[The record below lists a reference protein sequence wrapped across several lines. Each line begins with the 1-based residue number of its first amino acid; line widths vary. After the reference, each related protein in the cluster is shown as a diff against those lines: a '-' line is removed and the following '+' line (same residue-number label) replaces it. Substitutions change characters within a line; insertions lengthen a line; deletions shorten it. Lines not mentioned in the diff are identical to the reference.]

1 MTRQQQIQYERRLF
15 IGNALVDFARWMLEE
30 NKSQQEMEEIL
41 LKMFRLKLEM
51 VQQKRKDT

>member
-1 MTRQQQIQYERRLF
+1 MTRQQQIQYERGVF

-41 LKMFRLKLEM
+41 LKMFRLKLKM
-51 VQQKRKDT
+51 VHQKRKDT